1 MRFVR
6 AKFSKRAIPIF
17 AIYYAVYRNQSLA
30 NLSKYRSIIPRARFI
45 NPCDSPFISRPRLC
59 RESVA
64 ISMLNFD
71 SLIKRS
77 LTRILAIRA

>member
-6 AKFSKRAIPIF
+6 VKFSKRAIPIF
-17 AIYYAVYRNQSLA
+17 GIYYAVYRNQSLA
-30 NLSKYRSIIPRARFI
+30 NLSKYRSIIARARLL
-45 NPCDSPFISRPRLC
+45 ISATLPLFLSLVC

-64 ISMLNFD
+64 ISILNFD